1 MKLTHKVNIALEITV
16 PVMPQK
22 DFDLESFLLSRE
34 SELVT
39 RIFESIDK
47 RLSDEYVSRGY
58 RVIRTRKRRL
68 KTIFGILE
76 FRYRVLKKGDINI
89 VPLLKYLNLSKNQ
102 RVSNFLRGLTAFIA
116 IEYPYR
122 KVERIISDMRKVNVS
137 HASIRSFLLAS
148 DYKTKRK
155 SRILHK

>member
-1 MKLTHKVNIALEITV
+1 
-16 PVMPQK
+16 
-22 DFDLESFLLSRE
+22 
-34 SELVT
+34 
-39 RIFESIDK
+39 
-47 RLSDEYVSRGY
+47 
-58 RVIRTRKRRL
+58 L

-122 KVERIISDMRKVNVS
+122 KVERIIRDMRKVNVS